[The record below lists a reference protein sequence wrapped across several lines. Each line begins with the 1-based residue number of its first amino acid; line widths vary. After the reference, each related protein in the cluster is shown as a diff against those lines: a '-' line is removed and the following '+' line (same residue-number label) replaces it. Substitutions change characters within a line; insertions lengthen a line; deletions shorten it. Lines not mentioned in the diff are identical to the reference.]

1 MKHWRNIY
9 VDPAY
14 NNTCFFKTLQT
25 ASFSS
30 SHCRYLNWLSN
41 CNQKFKRLLLLY
53 EVHDCAKQYF
63 FFINLTVLAG
73 QRVLRDV
80 LTDSDGL
87 RGTFWPVKFWP
98 PNFFMK
104 SSLIYPINHGEGKK
118 SHLWAFW
125 GLRGAKKPKSRNCH
139 FWAKIFVF
147 SYRKSSTT

>member
-1 MKHWRNIY
+1 MSDISVMLIFDILDQITKSQADSLLFLHIRNQTGWGTY
-9 VDPAY
+9 CCMSPKMMGA
-14 NNTCFFKTLQT
+14 TCMNRLRSLLTMYHVL
-25 ASFSS
+25 
-30 SHCRYLNWLSN
+30 
-41 CNQKFKRLLLLY
+41 KFLEK
-53 EVHDCAKQYF
+53 
-63 FFINLTVLAG
+63 G
-73 QRVLRDV
+73 

-104 SSLIYPINHGEGKK
+104 SSLIYPTKHGEGKK

-147 SYRKSSTT
+147 SYRNSSTT